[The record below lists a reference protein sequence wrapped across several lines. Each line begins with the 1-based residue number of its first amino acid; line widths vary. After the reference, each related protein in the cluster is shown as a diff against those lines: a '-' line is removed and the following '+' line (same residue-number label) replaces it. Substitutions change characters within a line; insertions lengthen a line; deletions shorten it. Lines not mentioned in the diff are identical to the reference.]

1 MSRAA
6 GEGGWVIAATFVL
19 AMMLSIV
26 PLPAWGEYL
35 RPAWVPMVLI
45 YWCLALPHRVG
56 VVIGWTAGLLQDV
69 LQDAVL
75 GQHAL
80 AYAAIAFLALKL
92 HQRMRVF
99 PLGQQALTVLLLVT
113 LSQLIL
119 LWIRGIIGESPD
131 LWLYLLP
138 ALSSTFLWPW
148 VFLIMRDVRRRY
160 RVS

>member
-1 MSRAA
+1 MSR
-6 GEGGWVIAATFVL
+6 GPGQGGWVIAATLVL
-19 AMMLSIV
+19 AMMLSIM
-26 PLPAWGEYL
+26 PLPGWGEYL

-45 YWCLALPHRVG
+45 YWCLALPHRIGVG
-56 VVIGWTAGLLQDV
+56 IGWVLGLLQDV

-80 AYAAIAFLALKL
+80 CYAAIAFLALKL

-113 LSQLIL
+113 LSQLLL
-119 LWIRGIIGESPD
+119 LWIRGIIGESPSV
-131 LWLYLLP
+131 WLYLLP
-138 ALSSTFLWPW
+138 ALSSAVLWPW
-148 VFLIMRDVRRRY
+148 VFLIMRDVRRHY